1 MNLKESVCHRLKAA
15 QIPKKANTAFER
27 RGLQHGR
34 FTCVK
39 GSKVPF
45 EKTECGWNRG
55 VLFNF
60 APSLLTE
67 GRSFIF
73 LEV

>member
-1 MNLKESVCHRLKAA
+1 MPSAESRANSE
-15 QIPKKANTAFER
+15 KANTAFER

-45 EKTECGWNRG
+45 FLKTECGWNRG
-55 VLFNF
+55 VWFKF
-60 APSLLTE
+60 APSLLIE

-73 LEV
+73 SEV